1 MLYTEGKKAF
11 SESPAN
17 FMKVASDAYKNLE
30 VDERTRLQTT
40 TCDRVKSMSSKD
52 IRREGG
58 RIYAKKVLA
67 TSFHIARSRDTHIM
81 LFKVLLCYASTL
93 NTKPICDRIWQNP
106 PYGIF
111 SEN

>member
-40 TCDRVKSMSSKD
+40 TCHRVKSMSSKD

-58 RIYAKKVLA
+58 RIFQSMQKKVLA
-67 TSFHIARSRDTHIM
+67 TSSHIARSI
-81 LFKVLLCYASTL
+81 VYA
-93 NTKPICDRIWQNP
+93 
-106 PYGIF
+106 
-111 SEN
+111 